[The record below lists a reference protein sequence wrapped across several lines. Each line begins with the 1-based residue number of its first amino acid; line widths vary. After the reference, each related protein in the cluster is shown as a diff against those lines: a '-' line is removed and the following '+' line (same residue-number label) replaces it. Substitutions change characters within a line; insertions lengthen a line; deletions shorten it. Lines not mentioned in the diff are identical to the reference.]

1 MNVKLQ
7 EYLENEIMPRNDL
20 NDEGHNREHVN
31 YVRRRSKKFASN
43 IDGINMDMV
52 DTIAVY
58 HDVGHSIDAKN
69 HEKVSASILASDK
82 NLREFF
88 SEEEIKVMAE
98 AVEDHRASKNS
109 EPRSIYGRIVSSAD
123 RNTSVDQVLKRTY
136 SYRLKH
142 MPDASID
149 EIIEE
154 SRKHAIDKFGVEGYA
169 VDKMYF
175 SDDEYEVF
183 LKKIQELAGD
193 SEEFR
198 RRYIEVN
205 EINFSRVRKAKEPLN

>member
-98 AVEDHRASKNS
+98 AVEDHRASKDS

-193 SEEFR
+193 LEGFR

>member
-7 EYLENEIMPRNDL
+7 EYLENEIMPKNDL

-88 SEEEIKVMAE
+88 SEEEIRVMAE
-98 AVEDHRASKNS
+98 AVEDHRASKDS

-123 RNTSVDQVLKRTY
+123 RNTSVNQVLRRTY

-149 EIIEE
+149 EIIEN
-154 SRKHAIDKFGVEGYA
+154 SRKHVIDKFGSKGHAIDKI
-169 VDKMYF
+169 YF
-175 SDDEYEVF
+175 PDDEYESF
-183 LKKIQELAGD
+183 LAGIQELAGD
-193 SEEFR
+193 PEEFR

>member
-193 SEEFR
+193 LDGFR